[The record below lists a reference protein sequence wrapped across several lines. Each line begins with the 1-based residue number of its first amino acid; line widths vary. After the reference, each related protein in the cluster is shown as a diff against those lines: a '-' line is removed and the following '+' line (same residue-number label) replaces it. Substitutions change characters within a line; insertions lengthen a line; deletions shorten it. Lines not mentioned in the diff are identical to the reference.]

1 MSRKNKPG
9 FFEKPGFCNRS
20 LPSAFCLLPSALCLL
35 PSALCLPPSAFC
47 LLPSAFRPLLSS
59 YALLIV
65 TKTSGLRL
73 VCS

>member
-20 LPSAFCLLPSALCLL
+20 
-35 PSALCLPPSAFC
+35 
-47 LLPSAFRPLLSS
+47 LPSAFRPLLSS

>member
-20 LPSAFCLLPSALCLL
+20 LPSALC
-35 PSALCLPPSAFC
+35 P
-47 LLPSAFRPLLSS
+47 LPSAFRPLLSS